1 MYSNGL
7 PRRGDMEGGR
17 GFDESWADAVGFD
30 VGCSAALVRRATRA
44 DQMDFT
50 AALDEMVSLCL
61 DQPSPQRAAYY
72 RRQTKGSWARDDPGF
87 ALLLA
92 GFMVAAAVA
101 FGAALGARS
110 LGTYCY
116 LVALALLYYALCGVA
131 AATGLSA
138 VLNVLIRDD
147 ASVERVEWLPAS
159 GVGAPPRRAARG
171 APARY
176 AFDVHTNA
184 FFVSFM
190 VAFVAHY
197 ALLPVVLHHSFASLA
212 LANFLQLF
220 AFACYAAVLY
230 RGFRPLALRNTEA
243 LLWPILAAAGAY
255 AGTLLL
261 AAVLGIRFNASRV
274 LVAVVL

>member
-147 ASVERVEWLPAS
+147 ASVERVEWL
-159 GVGAPPRRAARG
+159 
-171 APARY
+171 Y